1 MEHRIDTLAMLL
13 SDASRAI
20 RRQFEAQTATYGLS
34 ATQWR
39 LLGLTLRN
47 GPMTQ
52 AMLAERLDVE
62 PMSVSRLIDRME
74 QSGWVVRAP
83 HPEDRRARIVLLT
96 DRAREAAPEVKR
108 VLQDICAEALTTLSE
123 DERRTFEKALLAVT
137 ETLTGAVA
145 RDLRPEAAA

>member
-1 MEHRIDTLAMLL
+1 MDYRIDALAMLL

-20 RRQFEAQTATYGLS
+20 RRQFEAQTAIYGLS

-39 LLGLTLRN
+39 LLGLTLRD

-83 HPEDRRARIVLLT
+83 HPE
-96 DRAREAAPEVKR
+96 VKR
-108 VLQDICAEALTTLSE
+108 VIHDICAEALTALSD

-137 ETLTGAVA
+137 ETLTGAVP
-145 RDLRPEAAA
+145 RDLRPEAVA